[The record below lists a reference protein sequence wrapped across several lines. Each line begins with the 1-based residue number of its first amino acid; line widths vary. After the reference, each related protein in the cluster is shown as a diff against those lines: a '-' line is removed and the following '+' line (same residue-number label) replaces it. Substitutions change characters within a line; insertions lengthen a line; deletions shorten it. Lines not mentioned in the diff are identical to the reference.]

1 MFYYINKMTDK
12 FIQAWCEEH
21 GFSNKVAA
29 LIAYLEIEEKDL
41 NVDNYSEN
49 IEEIVINDETYTVFD
64 ESDIK
69 DQINCEI
76 DDRENE
82 IKRLLDR
89 SVNIYLPMDIS
100 DYINWDE
107 YFDDSNINVW
117 DVIDDTDFTEFCFNN
132 QYFYIHVGQ
141 Y

>member
-1 MFYYINKMTDK
+1 MTDK
-12 FIQAWCEEH
+12 FIQSWCEEH

-41 NVDNYSEN
+41 NVDNYSEDM
-49 IEEIVINDETYTVFD
+49 EEIVINDETYTVFD

>member
-1 MFYYINKMTDK
+1 MTDK
-12 FIQAWCEEH
+12 FIKAWCEEH

-76 DDRENE
+76 DDRKYE
-82 IKRLLDR
+82 IKKSLDHY
-89 SVNIYLPMDIS
+89 VNPYLTLDIC

-107 YFDDSNINVW
+107 YFCDSNINVW
-117 DVIDDTDFTEFCFNN
+117 DVIDERDFTEFCFNN

>member
-1 MFYYINKMTDK
+1 MTDK

-21 GFSNKVAA
+21 GFSSKVAA

-41 NVDNYSEN
+41 NVDDYSEN
-49 IEEIVINDETYTVFD
+49 LEEIVINDETYTVFD
-64 ESDIK
+64 ENDIK

-76 DDRENE
+76 DDREND

-89 SVNIYLPMDIS
+89 FVNIHLPVDIC

-117 DVIDDTDFTEFCFNN
+117 DVIDETDFTEFCFNN